1 MKIFVLGGGVIG
13 VTTAY
18 FLAEA
23 GHEVTVFDRQKGPA
37 LETSFANA
45 GEVSPG
51 YASPWAGPGIPL
63 KAIKWLLMK
72 HGPLVVRPAFDPHM
86 WTWLLKMLRN
96 CTAERYALNKSRM
109 VPLAEYSRDTLKAL
123 RQATGIAYD
132 ERSKG
137 TLQLFRTQKQLD
149 GTGGDVEVLK
159 KYGVPYEVLD
169 PEGCIA
175 AEPALANVRG
185 KFVGGLRLPG
195 DETGDCKMFTDR
207 LAELCVARGVTFE
220 YDTLIRRIIRSRNRV
235 HNMHTS
241 TGWRAADAYVMAM
254 GSYSAQAMR
263 WLKRPIPVYPVKGYS
278 ITVPIK
284 DAEAAPVSTVMDETY
299 KVAITRLG
307 DRIRVGGTAEISGF
321 DMRLHESRRRTLE
334 HSVGDLFP
342 GGGDLKA
349 ATFWCGLR
357 PMTPDGPPLV
367 GRSELSN
374 LYLNTGHGTLGWTMA
389 CGSAKVLAD
398 IISSRVP
405 EINAR
410 DLGPERYLK

>member
-18 FLAEA
+18 YLAEA

-45 GEVSPG
+45 GEISPG

-72 HGPLVVRPAFDPHM
+72 HGPLVVRPAFDPYM
-86 WTWLLKMLRN
+86 WTWLIKMLRN
-96 CTAERYALNKSRM
+96 CTADRYAINKARM

-123 RQATGIAYD
+123 REATGIAYD
-132 ERSKG
+132 ERTKG

-159 KYGVPYEVLD
+159 KYGVPYELLD
-169 PEGCIA
+169 PEGCIG
-175 AEPALANVRG
+175 AEPALAGVRE

-220 YDTLIRRIIRSRNRV
+220 YGTQIRRFSKNRNRIV
-235 HNMHTS
+235 SVGTDQRS
-241 TGWRAADAYVMAM
+241 RAADAYVLAL
-254 GSYSAQAMR
+254 GSYSARFMR
-263 WLKRPIPVYPVKGYS
+263 LLRRPIPVYPVKGYS

-284 DAEAAPVSTVMDETY
+284 DAAAAPVSTVMDETY

-321 DMRLHESRRRTLE
+321 DLRLHESRRRTLE

-342 GGGDLKA
+342 DGGDLKA
-349 ATFWCGLR
+349 ASFWCGLR

-367 GRSELSN
+367 GRTEFSN
-374 LYLNTGHGTLGWTMA
+374 LYLNTGQGTLGWTMA
-389 CGSAKVLAD
+389 CGSAKVLSD
-398 IISSRVP
+398 IISSKVP
-405 EINAR
+405 DIDVRE
-410 DLGPERYLK
+410 LGPERYLR